1 VSPAPRFPSGP
12 YIVVADENPELL
24 DFMVAI
30 LRSANCCVYQAHD
43 ALAALEVTLGLGT
56 IDLLITDASRPR
68 IKGPQLIRE
77 VREKMPTL
85 PILYIANR
93 KLSNGT
99 VPDGLPADV
108 PTLREPFTASQLLA
122 AARALLDGTRGQPT
136 TIERVRERRK
146 GSG

>member
-1 VSPAPRFPSGP
+1 
-12 YIVVADENPELL
+12 VADENPELL
-24 DFMVAI
+24 DYMVAI
-30 LRSANCCVYQAHD
+30 LRSANCRVFQAHN
-43 ALAALEVTLGLGT
+43 ALAALELTLGLGT

-68 IKGPQLIRE
+68 IKGPQLIRQ

-93 KLSNGT
+93 ELSLET
-99 VPDGLPADV
+99 VPDGLPPDV

-122 AARALLDGTRGQPT
+122 AARALLSRSHGQTT